1 MIRKKESVNK
11 QNSWNKTIVIN
22 NKKTNKRTKVI
33 SKKETTQ
40 KPEADPYQIRHFQ
53 IHRTPHMN
61 RTTHYYSSNN
71 VSLSKKRNKKEKG
84 MYRLSESTNQKKT
97 KNQKY

>member
-1 MIRKKESVNK
+1 MSIRRKNTFLKVKTSRHETMKKRIWKVIK
-11 QNSWNKTIVIN
+11 NKTIVIN

-40 KPEADPYQIRHFQ
+40 KPEADPYQIRYFQ

-61 RTTHYYSSNN
+61 RTSHYYSSNN
-71 VSLSKKRNKKEKG
+71 GSLKKGIKKEKG
-84 MYRLSESTNQKKT
+84 MY
-97 KNQKY
+97 

>member
-1 MIRKKESVNK
+1 M
-11 QNSWNKTIVIN
+11 IN

-61 RTTHYYSSNN
+61 RTSHYYSSNN
-71 VSLSKKRNKKEKG
+71 GSLKKGIKKKKECTDYHKVQI
-84 MYRLSESTNQKKT
+84 RKKQKIKSI
-97 KNQKY
+97 NI